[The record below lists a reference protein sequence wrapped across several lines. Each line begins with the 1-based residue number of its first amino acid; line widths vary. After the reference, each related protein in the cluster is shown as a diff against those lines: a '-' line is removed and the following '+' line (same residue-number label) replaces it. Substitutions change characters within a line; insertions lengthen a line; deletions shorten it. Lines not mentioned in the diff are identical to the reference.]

1 MQLLC
6 PTLGEAFSLPERSLR
21 VDVERDFI
29 GSQAVLG
36 TAAYGEN
43 MHGVFDN
50 RKDGTIANLP
60 GLECNASNERAA
72 LMAIVAAFK
81 KCVAEHMQSDTP
93 IPWIEPPSTM
103 EPSEQQR
110 SIPVHL

>member
-1 MQLLC
+1 MKTDDQRSDK
-6 PTLGEAFSLPERSLR
+6 TERQDAMELPVTEHQPSEVPVFGCLVYVSPNTAGGVRAR
-21 VDVERDFI
+21 V
-29 GSQAVLG
+29 
-36 TAAYGEN
+36 
-43 MHGVFDN
+43 
-50 RKDGTIANLP
+50 ANLP
-60 GLECNASNERAA
+60 GLECSASNERAA